1 MESLDLKNKQIQLTL
16 MLKLQQL
23 QREQLPGLNYKNLED
38 VMQKLVWKR
47 NQPKTVHMPLWKT
60 LHEAVND
67 ILSLSADQIVRFLSK
82 QAIIEGYHQELSEFS
97 DLIGGRNV

>member
-1 MESLDLKNKQIQLTL
+1 MESLDLADKQIQLTL
-16 MLKLQQL
+16 RLKLQQL

-38 VMQKLVWKR
+38 VMAKLVWKR
-47 NQPKTVHMPLWKT
+47 NRPKS

-97 DLIGGRNV
+97 DLLGGRSV

>member
-38 VMQKLVWKR
+38 VMQKLVWKW
-47 NQPKTVHMPLWKT
+47 NQPKT

>member
-47 NQPKTVHMPLWKT
+47 NQPKT
-60 LHEAVND
+60 LHEAVNY

>member
-1 MESLDLKNKQIQLTL
+1 MESLDLADKQIQLTL

-38 VMQKLVWKR
+38 VMAKLVWKR
-47 NQPKTVHMPLWKT
+47 NRPKS

-97 DLIGGRNV
+97 DLLGGRSV

>member
-38 VMQKLVWKR
+38 VMQKLAGKR
-47 NQPKTVHMPLWKT
+47 NQPKT

>member
-47 NQPKTVHMPLWKT
+47 NQPKT

-67 ILSLSADQIVRFLSK
+67 ILALSADQIVRFLSK

>member
-47 NQPKTVHMPLWKT
+47 NQPKT

-82 QAIIEGYHQELSEFS
+82 QAIIEGYRQELSEFS

>member
-1 MESLDLKNKQIQLTL
+1 MESLDLADKQIQLTL
-16 MLKLQQL
+16 TLKLQQL

-38 VMQKLVWKR
+38 VMAKLVWKR
-47 NQPKTVHMPLWKT
+47 NRPKS

-97 DLIGGRNV
+97 DLLGGRSV

>member
-38 VMQKLVWKR
+38 VMLKLVWKR
-47 NQPKTVHMPLWKT
+47 NQPKT

>member
-47 NQPKTVHMPLWKT
+47 NQPKTLD
-60 LHEAVND
+60 EAVND

>member
-38 VMQKLVWKR
+38 VMLKLVWKR
-47 NQPKTVHMPLWKT
+47 NRPKT

>member
-47 NQPKTVHMPLWKT
+47 NQPKT
-60 LHEAVND
+60 LHVAVND

>member
-1 MESLDLKNKQIQLTL
+1 
-16 MLKLQQL
+16 
-23 QREQLPGLNYKNLED
+23 
-38 VMQKLVWKR
+38 MQKLVWKR
-47 NQPKTVHMPLWKT
+47 NQPKT

>member
-38 VMQKLVWKR
+38 VMQKLVW
-47 NQPKTVHMPLWKT
+47 NQPKT

>member
-38 VMQKLVWKR
+38 VMLKLVWKQNR
-47 NQPKTVHMPLWKT
+47 PKT